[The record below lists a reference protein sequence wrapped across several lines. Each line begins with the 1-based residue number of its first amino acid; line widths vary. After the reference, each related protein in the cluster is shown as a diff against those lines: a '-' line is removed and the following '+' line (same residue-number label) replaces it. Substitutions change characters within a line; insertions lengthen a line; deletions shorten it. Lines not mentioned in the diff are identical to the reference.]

1 MERAVVKAVD
11 QSSSPRRMIH
21 ETGDLP
27 MHAIHVVFSVS
38 AASDTALVGDDDES
52 ISRITKPPEAIRDP
66 VQEDDARRIAQIAV
80 VGDERVVSIKKDH
93 RIHES

>member
-1 MERAVVKAVD
+1 MDGGEANAFGLELLPHPLVD
-11 QSSSPRRMIH
+11 RIQTL
-21 ETGDLP
+21 E
-27 MHAIHVVFSVS
+27 VEE
-38 AASDTALVGDDDES
+38 AAADGRLVGDDDES